1 MQKSNIEEDF
11 KRNIFC
17 DTNNVGIGIYN
28 ASAAQDKAMNKNARQ
43 NDCVYNTC
51 NSSTYTIFRK
61 TYFLI
66 KRLDHEKQIFI
77 VQPHADANEGK
88 H

>member
-11 KRNIFC
+11 VQNIFC
-17 DTNNVGIGIYN
+17 NTNNVGIGIYN
-28 ASAAQDKAMNKNARQ
+28 ASAVQDKAPNKMLGA